1 VKFYIGVIIA
11 LTAFLTVQTPTNAS
25 IGVGVGT
32 GKIVVDSLI
41 KPGSIYLLPS
51 IVVTNTGDESSDYT
65 TAPAYHE
72 GQKELMPPKEWF
84 IFEPKVFHLEPG
96 QAQQVTVKLDV
107 PIKAE
112 PGDYFAYLDA
122 SPVKT
127 SSSGGATIGVAA
139 ASKLYF
145 KVAPANIFEGI
156 YHRVV
161 SIWKE
166 LQPWSGRALY
176 LAGIVIALLI
186 FRKFFKV
193 QLNVKPKKPLPK
205 DKSGKDKWDS
215 AEKLY

>member
-1 VKFYIGVIIA
+1 MKFYIAVIIS
-11 LTAFLTVQTPTNAS
+11 LTVLLAVQTTTNAS

-96 QAQQVTVKLDV
+96 QAQQVTIKLDIPINAV
-107 PIKAE
+107 P
-112 PGDYFAYLDA
+112 GNYFAYIDA

-127 SSSGGATIGVAA
+127 NASGGATIGVAA

-145 KVAPANIFEGI
+145 KITPANIFEGI
-156 YHRVV
+156 YHRII
-161 SIWKE
+161 SMWKE
-166 LQPWSGRALY
+166 LQPWSSRALY
-176 LAGIVIALLI
+176 LAGIIIALLI
-186 FRKFFKV
+186 SRRFFKV
-193 QLNVKPKKPLPK
+193 QLNIKPKKPLPK
-205 DKSGKDKWDS
+205 DKSGKDKWS
-215 AEKLY
+215 SVEKLY